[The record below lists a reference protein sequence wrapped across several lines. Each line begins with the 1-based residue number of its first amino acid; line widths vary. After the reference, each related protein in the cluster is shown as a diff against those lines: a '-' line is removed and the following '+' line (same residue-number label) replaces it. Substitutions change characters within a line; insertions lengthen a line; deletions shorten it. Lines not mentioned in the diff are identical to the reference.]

1 MPKHVLMFPADGLGC
16 GMYRMIWPG
25 KAAAYKGRPVT
36 VQPKRPHI
44 IVTKTNPPRVVD
56 IQTGN
61 ADVVV
66 FQRPANFQI
75 SELIPI
81 LQRKGIAVVID
92 MDDDL
97 SCIHPR
103 NPAYKAY
110 EPKFSPKKNHEWAA
124 KACDL
129 ADWVTVTTPA
139 LAERY
144 GSHGRVSV
152 IPNHIPQSYLSL
164 QRPERTAD
172 HRPVIGWAGWVST
185 HPEDLFVTHGMI
197 NEVLV
202 NTNARFMAIGDKAMY
217 TALRVRPKP
226 DYVHRNFVGIYE
238 YPRELIKLDI
248 GLVPLTDTPFNRA
261 KSWLKALEYASLGVV
276 PVVSPTPDNMRLVE
290 MGAALAATNPKEWK
304 TVVEDIV
311 LDHEKRLEMS
321 QHCRKVAAG
330 LTIEDN
336 THLWWDAWSSAA
348 KRTNLL
354 SLV

>member
-25 KAAAYKGRPVT
+25 KAAAHKGRLVT
-36 VQPKRPHI
+36 VQPKRPR
-44 IVTKTNPPRVVD
+44 IVVTQSKPPKVVG
-56 IQTGN
+56 IETGN

-66 FQRPANFQI
+66 FQRPANYQI

-81 LQRKGIAVVID
+81 LQAKGIAVVID

-97 SCIHPR
+97 TCIHPR
-103 NPAYKAY
+103 NPAYKSY
-110 EPKFSPKKNHEWAA
+110 HPKHNPSKNHEWASR
-124 KACDL
+124 ACDL

-152 IPNHIPQSYLSL
+152 VPNHIPQSYLSL
-164 QRPERTAD
+164 KRGEPNGRPN
-172 HRPVIGWAGWVST
+172 VGWAGWVST
-185 HPEDLFVTHGMI
+185 HPDDLYVTHGMI
-197 NEVLV
+197 NEVLI
-202 NTNARFMAIGDKAMY
+202 NTGARFMSIGDKAMY
-217 TALRVRPKP
+217 QALRVRPKP
-226 DYVHRNFVGIYE
+226 DYIHRNFVGILE
-238 YPRELIKLDI
+238 YPRELIKLDV
-248 GLVPLTDTPFNRA
+248 GLVPLVDSPFNRA
-261 KSWLKALEYASLGVV
+261 KSWLKALEYAALGVV

-290 MGAALAATNPKEWK
+290 MGAALVANNPKEWK

-336 THLWWDAWSSAA
+336 THLWWDAWCSAA
-348 KRTNLL
+348 KQTNLL